1 MKNVS
6 TNKNWLLV
14 NIQTHMEP
22 PSITLIKNEL
32 EVNNSESD
40 CIKVKL
46 CRNPASAASDMYE
59 YKVALFEND

>member
-1 MKNVS
+1 MTFVKYKVGH
-6 TNKNWLLV
+6 TIRLTLLAV
-14 NIQTHMEP
+14 
-22 PSITLIKNEL
+22 KNEL